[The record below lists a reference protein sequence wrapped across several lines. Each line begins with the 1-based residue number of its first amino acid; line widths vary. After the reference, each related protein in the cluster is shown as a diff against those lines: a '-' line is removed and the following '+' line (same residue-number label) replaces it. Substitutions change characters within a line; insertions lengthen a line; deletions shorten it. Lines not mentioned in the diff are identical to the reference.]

1 MQRDRLLA
9 LYDEY
14 KAAFRG
20 EQIVLGDGPIG
31 APVLLVG
38 ESPGREEVKQGKPF
52 VGPAG
57 KNLTSFL
64 EAACITREEVFITN
78 VIKYRLCR
86 ISEKTGNLVNRP
98 PSKSDIVKNQP
109 YLLCEIGILQPK
121 LIVTLGNTALSAICG
136 EGRKITEVHGQ
147 ILSIERED
155 TKFEIF
161 PLFHPASILYRRA
174 LEPSYRE
181 DMKKLRKKILENK
194 KTP

>member
-14 KAAFRG
+14 KAAFSG
-20 EQIVLGDGPIG
+20 KQIVLGDGPVG

-38 ESPGREEVKQGKPF
+38 ESPGREEVRVGKPF
-52 VGPAG
+52 VGSAG

-98 PSKSDIVKNQP
+98 PLKSDIVKNRP
-109 YLLCEIGILQPK
+109 YLLREIAVLQPE

-136 EGRKITEVHGQ
+136 EGRKISEVHGQ
-147 ILSIERED
+147 ILSVESENI
-155 TKFEIF
+155 KFEIF
-161 PLFHPASILYRRA
+161 PLFHPASILYRRD
-174 LEPSYRE
+174 LEPDYRA
-181 DMKKLRKKILENK
+181 DMEKLREKILEN
-194 KTP
+194 